1 MRIRMEFIRDKG
13 LRFVSHLDLLKT
25 MERSLRRA
33 EVPLAFSEGFNPH
46 PKISFA
52 SALAVGLTSSGEY
65 MDIET
70 NQEVDPQKL
79 VSDLNNNLPTG
90 LKITRA
96 VTVDKSLPALM
107 AVVNR
112 AIYQV
117 KVGLKEPVATDKLKD
132 AIDKLKEQDEI
143 LITRNTKK
151 GPREKNIRSGIV
163 QIKGRAE
170 NKEIFLEML
179 LFAGEANVRPEEVVQ
194 ALVKYGQ
201 IGAVDYLELHRQ
213 GLFLAQ
219 GEGIVTPIE
228 GTVLL

>member
-1 MRIRMEFIRDKG
+1 MRIRMEFSRGKG

-33 EVPLAFSEGFNPH
+33 GIPLAFSAGFNPH

-70 NQEVDPQKL
+70 NQDVDPQKML
-79 VSDLNNNLPTG
+79 TDLNNNLPTG

-96 VTVDKSLPALM
+96 IAVEKSLPALM

-112 AIYQV
+112 ALYRVI
-117 KVGLKEPVATDKLKD
+117 VGLREPITSENLNKALATLNNQ
-132 AIDKLKEQDEI
+132 EEI

-151 GPREKNIRSGIV
+151 GPREKNIRPGIV
-163 QIKGRAE
+163 RLKGHRE

-179 LFAGEANVRPEEVVQ
+179 LSAGEVNVRPEEVVQ

-201 IGAVDYLELHRQ
+201 IGIIDYVDLHRE
-213 GLFLAQ
+213 GLFIAQ
-219 GEGIVTPIE
+219 GEDIVTPIE
-228 GTVLL
+228 VAVL